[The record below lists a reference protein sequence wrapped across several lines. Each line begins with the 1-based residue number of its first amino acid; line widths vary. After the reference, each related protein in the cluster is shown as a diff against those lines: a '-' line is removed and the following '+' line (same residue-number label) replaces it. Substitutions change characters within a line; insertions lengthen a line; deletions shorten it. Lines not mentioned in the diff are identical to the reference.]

1 MVSLFLSENFLIIG
15 KKSNFSLPVS
25 LFLWDNDLWVKKNS
39 EGFLD
44 LIKRSKDNMVRVVQ
58 IRVVGLI
65 S

>member
-44 LIKRSKDNMVRVVQ
+44 LIKRSNMVRVVQ